1 VKPADI
7 RAFVG
12 SALALF
18 SITAAAPSP
27 IRKPAVYFCDFYA
40 NYYDSKV
47 TRELLDAGFEV
58 GKNRPDPN
66 FRWRLT
72 WDTMKQFNVIVM
84 VGVPS
89 DFSQAHAN
97 LLNRFLGEGGGLLV
111 LPIAGND
118 IK

>member
-1 VKPADI
+1 
-7 RAFVG
+7 
-12 SALALF
+12 
-18 SITAAAPSP
+18 
-27 IRKPAVYFCDFYA
+27 
-40 NYYDSKV
+40 
-47 TRELLDAGFEV
+47 
-58 GKNRPDPN
+58 
-66 FRWRLT
+66 
-72 WDTMKQFNVIVM
+72 MKQFNVIVM